1 MKVAEP
7 VKLQKLHAKSEET
20 KMVSPEVKYVLV
32 VARFRVQYAKY
43 FTSFSYFAPCVKS
56 LQASEIK
63 TKYEKSLKH
72 FPVLHK
78 ADERSITSLS
88 LAFIPYSTFLRRKLF
103 IKNVSCLKASG
114 NSKFQTVMC

>member
-43 FTSFSYFAPCVKS
+43 FTSF
-56 LQASEIK
+56 
-63 TKYEKSLKH
+63 
-72 FPVLHK
+72 
-78 ADERSITSLS
+78 
-88 LAFIPYSTFLRRKLF
+88 
-103 IKNVSCLKASG
+103 
-114 NSKFQTVMC
+114 